1 MAQRQS
7 LRDLQE
13 RLARR
18 LSAAKT
24 DASGA
29 SWLAVEVAGRRYL
42 LPLVQSGEIFSWAPV
57 QPVPY
62 TRPWYMGVAA
72 LRGGL
77 HGVVDLAALAG
88 GDAVAPSGAVLDRV
102 TSDSRLISL
111 HPALDVNAV
120 LWVDKLLGLRDPSLF
135 SSVVERAEGAPVFFG
150 RVLVDSQGGAWQ
162 ELNLQILASDPAF
175 LDITADVS
183 APIF

>member
-18 LSAAKT
+18 LSVAKT
-24 DASGA
+24 EATGA

-62 TRPWYMGVAA
+62 TRPWYLGVAA
-72 LRGGL
+72 MRGGL
-77 HGVVDLAALAG
+77 HGVVDLAALPGVGTVLPVG
-88 GDAVAPSGAVLDRV
+88 GALDRV
-102 TSDSRLISL
+102 TSESRLISL
-111 HPALDVNAV
+111 HPALAINAV
-120 LWVDKLLGLRDPSLF
+120 LWVDKLLGLRDPTMF
-135 SSVVERAEGAPVFFG
+135 RALGECADGAPVFFG
-150 RVLVDSQGGAWQ
+150 RVLLDAQGGAWQ
-162 ELNLQILASDPAF
+162 ELNLQILASDPVF
-175 LDITADVS
+175 LDITANAS
-183 APIF
+183 APVF

>member
-24 DASGA
+24 EAAGA
-29 SWLAVEVAGRRYL
+29 SWLAVEAGGCRYL

-62 TRPWYMGVAA
+62 TRPWYLGVAA

-77 HGVVDLAALAG
+77 YGVVDLASLSVQGAAAS
-88 GDAVAPSGAVLDRV
+88 DVANLDRV

-111 HPALDVNAV
+111 HPALEVNAV
-120 LWVDKLLGLRDPSLF
+120 LWVDKLLGLRNPAAF
-135 SSVVERAEGAPVFFG
+135 SALGERPEGAQAFFG
-150 RVLVDSQGGAWQ
+150 RVLLDAQGGAWQ
-162 ELNLQILASDPAF
+162 ELNVQILASDPAF
-175 LDITADVS
+175 LDITAG
-183 APIF
+183 